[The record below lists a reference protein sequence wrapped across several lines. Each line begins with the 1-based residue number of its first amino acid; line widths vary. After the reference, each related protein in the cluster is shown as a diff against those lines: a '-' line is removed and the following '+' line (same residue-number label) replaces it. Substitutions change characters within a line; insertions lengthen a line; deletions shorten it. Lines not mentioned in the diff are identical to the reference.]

1 MPPRGVFPHGASH
14 DTLLAT
20 TQTLIAQ
27 YRRFWPNT
35 KRALMTILG
44 LVLIGVAALIHVY
57 IFVLESVLWTT
68 PRARKTFGTTSDEA
82 NTTKALAFNQGFY
95 NLFLAI
101 VSVVGIVMFAAGA
114 TVAGIALLFTGA
126 GSMVLAGLVL
136 IISSPDKARA
146 ALVQLVPPA
155 LGLIALVIGL

>member
-1 MPPRGVFPHGASH
+1 M
-14 DTLLAT
+14 TLLG
-20 TQTLIAQ
+20 LI
-27 YRRFWPNT
+27 
-35 KRALMTILG
+35 LLG
-44 LVLIGVAALIHVY
+44 LAALIHVY

-68 PRARKTFGTTSDEA
+68 PRARKTFGINTDAEA
-82 NTTKALAFNQGFY
+82 EATKPLAFNQGFY

-101 VSVVGIVMFAAGA
+101 VTAIGIVLFATGN

-136 IISSPDKARA
+136 IISSPDKARP